1 MFSENPK
8 IISSPDLLKLNKCV
22 SFMTFI
28 IKEIYEYVNSKFSDG
43 TLVLKIRLQIAE
55 YNSKKEKIE
64 KLKKFIV

>member
-1 MFSENPK
+1 
-8 IISSPDLLKLNKCV
+8 
-22 SFMTFI
+22 MTFI